1 MFVLTQALTL
11 SGCSSGS
18 SSSSVVAP
26 TPTPTPTYTDVKKVV
41 TTGAGLNFNGS
52 TGSWSEMNIDPISHT
67 PDVVYYDRTA
77 VISPVVGA
85 LKYGHMTS
93 TGAWVVEVVDSNAP
107 ITLPTNTC
115 GGGATSAA
123 CIGAPNVAVPT
134 SPFQI
139 YDIKHLVTSG
149 VSTPVIAYVYGSGGA
164 SSSTTG
170 KSVRLAVR
178 NSSGVWVI
186 ETAVTGAQILNATV
200 GSVGPQLATLEYP
213 IKGLR
218 LLVDDSNRI
227 HLVFG
232 VYAATANNS
241 VYL

>member
-1 MFVLTQALTL
+1 M
-11 SGCSSGS
+11 
-18 SSSSVVAP
+18 
-26 TPTPTPTYTDVKKVV
+26 
-41 TTGAGLNFNGS
+41 
-52 TGSWSEMNIDPISHT
+52 
-67 PDVVYYDRTA
+67 YYDRTA

-93 TGAWVVEVVDSNAP
+93 SGAWAVEVVDSNAP

-170 KSVRLAVR
+170 KSVHFGSQKFKWRLGDR
-178 NSSGVWVI
+178 NRSDGSSDLKRDSRI
-186 ETAVTGAQILNATV
+186 HRTSLQLLSTQSK
-200 GSVGPQLATLEYP
+200 GSVCLSMTP
-213 IKGLR
+213 IGF
-218 LLVDDSNRI
+218 I
-227 HLVFG
+227 
-232 VYAATANNS
+232 
-241 VYL
+241 